1 MGMKA
6 QQDCRSYKNTGIFD
20 GSNPDPQGNQN
31 AWGIYKDGVLIATMK
46 EATKWRPQA
55 EVNDDA
61 CLLAAAL
68 QLREALVEMTDT
80 YEAVLCFC
88 GDEDDAIHQRK
99 VKKAR
104 KAIENSH
111 YPPKKEAMTSP

>member
-31 AWGIYKDGVLIATMK
+31 AWGIYKNGMRIAVM
-46 EATKWRPQA
+46 EDASDFRSQA

-99 VKKAR
+99 VKEAR
-104 KAIENSH
+104 KAIKNSR
-111 YPPKKEAMTSP
+111 YSKRKR